1 MILPHLITTS
11 QNLEYDDCPP
21 EFIYDPTGYANY
33 VLDKNTTWFIH
44 IPLMQDRI
52 TFDRINEK
60 RYNIQVYM
68 MAISEL
74 EREAEFYHPIIT
86 AMIQERDKWL
96 LGLDDIRDSLFRK
109 LTTVLSTPEII
120 TTYVPQSNAF
130 DVPVTG
136 ISFNLPILYNSY
148 EGLC

>member
-1 MILPHLITTS
+1 
-11 QNLEYDDCPP
+11 
-21 EFIYDPTGYANY
+21 
-33 VLDKNTTWFIH
+33 
-44 IPLMQDRI
+44 
-52 TFDRINEK
+52 
-60 RYNIQVYM
+60 
-68 MAISEL
+68 
-74 EREAEFYHPIIT
+74 
-86 AMIQERDKWL
+86 MIQERDKWL